1 MAAALEIGICMVN
14 PLDHEDSEVFEVL
27 LQENPYGQKDFL
39 MGMKS
44 SPKILVI
51 MWISSVRRHVNL
63 CIRGCMELPA
73 SAPNR
78 KLQWMHPA
86 LHKSG

>member
-1 MAAALEIGICMVN
+1 
-14 PLDHEDSEVFEVL
+14 
-27 LQENPYGQKDFL
+27 